1 MISMSVVHLH
11 AHSHFSFGRGTSSP
25 DALCAAA
32 ARQGVEALALTDL
45 ATLAGVPEFLEAAE
59 RHGVHPILGV
69 AFPDPSVPRS
79 AASGRAVVLA
89 RDLNGYAEL
98 CRLVSRRH
106 AAPHTP
112 LNRVLEGCSE
122 HLWVL
127 TPDFSLLKAVLR
139 VRGPRYLL
147 AELRAGTNWER
158 LAEEAT
164 ARGVGVVGSAAV
176 QMADASDRR
185 FQRLLVAV
193 HREVRFGRIT
203 RADLAPDRAWMLD
216 EGAMR
221 AAFSRWPDA
230 MARAVDVARDCRAGD
245 LREHTGAPIGGAER
259 LGEVAAQLR
268 HRVVEAARDRLGGPL
283 PEVAR
288 ARLER
293 ELATLCAGSRPA
305 VVQLVADLA
314 DHARGRGIPTW
325 ADAPASG
332 SLVAWCLDLIPTNPL
347 EANLPFPMLC
357 NDAADGAL
365 RLDLRAAAAT
375 RPRLVDRLR
384 QELGDDRVAR
394 LGVVARREL
403 REGLREVARSAALP
417 APECDHV
424 LRLLPASW
432 RGEGPDELLARH
444 PRLQGAGLDEAPWNK
459 VLRAAARLQG
469 TPRGMEVGEGVVLAG
484 GPVGDR
490 VPLVPVD
497 GRPVTQWGAVAA
509 AGMGMVVLQLPDDG
523 AARLQLRAGAATE
536 SALPPLADLL
546 PSLHAATTIGCPRL
560 EDRLVRRALRRHRPE
575 TLAQLLRAVGAV
587 PDEAFAEIRAGL
599 AAEAAGLDDRFADR
613 LLRVLRDRD
622 ARIERAGL
630 RRQFLQG
637 LTACGSSR
645 AAGVQRWDE
654 LTAELP
660 AAPLRAELL
669 SAVSSGLRALALREA
684 SPAAFVA
691 ASLQEPTEAWP
702 LLAHVTEGVR
712 QGLTFRAPCVQ
723 TGAVDTAA
731 IDGAV
736 CIGLAQ
742 IRGVRTEL
750 GLEIV
755 TSRRL
760 DGDFADLAQF
770 LLRVPAADDEVDA
783 LIAAGALDALASTG
797 SRTDLRLQHRFLR
810 PHRDRPRSGR
820 RRRAQAPPALAPP
833 PRTPAEHHSRR
844 GARLRDELA
853 ALGFTL
859 TDHPMHIVADELGG
873 DLLDPA
879 GLAAI
884 EPGESVD
891 TAGWLVSGN
900 PGRPGP
906 PPPDLRWWAVFDA
919 PRGLFDVAI
928 PHRVIEDRTEGLAG
942 PCRMIGTLRSGGGFR
957 WLEVQEIQRLAGLYG
972 FARSA

>member
-1 MISMSVVHLH
+1 MSVVHLH
-11 AHSHFSFGRGTSSP
+11 AHSYFSFGRGTSSP

-45 ATLAGVPEFLEAAE
+45 GTLAGVPEFLVAAE
-59 RHGVHPILGV
+59 RHGVFPILGA
-69 AFPDPSVPRS
+69 AFPDASVPRS
-79 AASGRAVVLA
+79 AGSGRAVVLA
-89 RDLNGYAEL
+89 RDGEGYAEL
-98 CRLVSRRH
+98 CRLVTRRH

-112 LNRVLEGCSE
+112 LNRVLEGCSD

-127 TPDFSLLKAVLR
+127 TPDFSLLKAILR
-139 VRGPRYLL
+139 VRGPRFLL
-147 AELRAGTNWER
+147 AELRAGTNWEW

-176 QMADASDRR
+176 QLADASDRR

-230 MARAVDVARDCRAGD
+230 MARAVDVARDCRIGD
-245 LREHTGAPIGGAER
+245 LREHTGAPIGGAEA
-259 LGEVAAQLR
+259 LGEVAARLR
-268 HRVVEAARDRLGGPL
+268 HRVVEAARERLGAPL

-293 ELATLCAGSRPA
+293 ELATLCRGSRPA

-314 DHARGRGIPTW
+314 AHGRGRGIPTW
-325 ADAPASG
+325 ADSPASG

-394 LGVVARREL
+394 VGVVARR
-403 REGLREVARSAALP
+403 GLREALRDVSRSAALP
-417 APECDHV
+417 APECDRV

-444 PRLQGAGLDEAPWNK
+444 PRLQGAGLDEAPWDK

-469 TPRGMEVGEGVVLAG
+469 TPRGMTVGEGVVLAG

-490 VPLVPVD
+490 VPLEPVD
-497 GRPVTQWGAVAA
+497 GRPVTQWGPDAA
-509 AGMGMVVLQLPDDG
+509 GGMGMLVLQLPDDG
-523 AARLQLRAGAATE
+523 AARLQLRAGAAADPT
-536 SALPPLADLL
+536 LPPLQEQL
-546 PSLHAATTIGCPRL
+546 PSLHEGLTIGCPRL
-560 EDRLVRRALRRHRPE
+560 EDRLVRRALRRHRP
-575 TLAQLLRAVGAV
+575 TDLPTLLRAVGGV

-599 AAEAAGLDDRFADR
+599 AADAAGLDDRVADR
-613 LLRVLRDRD
+613 LVRVLRNRD
-622 ARIERAGL
+622 ARVERAGL
-630 RRQFLQG
+630 RRQLLEG
-637 LTACGSSR
+637 LAAYGESR

-660 AAPLRAELL
+660 TAPMRAELL
-669 SAVSSGLRALALREA
+669 SAVSSGLRALALRRA

-691 ASLQEPTEAWP
+691 ASLTEPTDGWP
-702 LLAHVTEGVR
+702 LMVHVSEAVR
-712 QGLTFRAPCVQ
+712 QGLTFRGPCVQ

-731 IDGAV
+731 VDGAV
-736 CIGLAQ
+736 AVGLAQ
-742 IRGVRTEL
+742 IRGVRAEL
-750 GLEIV
+750 GMEVV

-760 DGDFADLAQF
+760 DGAFADLAQF

-783 LIAAGALDALASTG
+783 LIAAGALDALAGEGT
-797 SRTDLRLQHRFLR
+797 RTDLRLQHRYLR

-820 RRRAQAPPALAPP
+820 RRRAKEPPSPTL
-833 PRTPAEHHSRR
+833 PAQTRAERDARR
-844 GARLRDELA
+844 GARLRDELG

-859 TDHPMHIVADELGG
+859 SDHPMHIVADELEG
-873 DLLDPA
+873 DLRDPA
-879 GLAAI
+879 GLSTA
-884 EPGESVD
+884 EVGDQVD
-891 TAGWLVSGN
+891 AAGWLVSGN
-900 PGRPGP
+900 PGEPGP
-906 PPPDLRWWAVFDA
+906 PPPDLRWGAVFDA
-919 PRGLFDVAI
+919 PLGLFDVAI
-928 PHRVIEDRTEGLAG
+928 PNRVIADRTEPLAG
-942 PCRMIGTLRSGGGFR
+942 PCRMLGTLRLEGGYR
-957 WLEVQEIQRLAGLYG
+957 WLEVQQIQRLAGLFG